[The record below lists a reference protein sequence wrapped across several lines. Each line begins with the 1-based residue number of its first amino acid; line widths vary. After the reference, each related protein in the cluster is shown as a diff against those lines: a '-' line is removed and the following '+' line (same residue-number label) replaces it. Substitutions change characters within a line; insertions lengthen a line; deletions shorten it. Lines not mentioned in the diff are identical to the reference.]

1 MAKQRNGSTETQLQE
16 APVAA
21 GAVAPM
27 EREQMIAVAAYYRA
41 EQHGFSPGKEME
53 DWLQAEKE
61 LGSLAAGTGAEG

>member
-1 MAKQRNGSTETQLQE
+1 MAKQRHSSTETQLQE

-41 EQHGFSPGKEME
+41 EQHGFSPGKATE